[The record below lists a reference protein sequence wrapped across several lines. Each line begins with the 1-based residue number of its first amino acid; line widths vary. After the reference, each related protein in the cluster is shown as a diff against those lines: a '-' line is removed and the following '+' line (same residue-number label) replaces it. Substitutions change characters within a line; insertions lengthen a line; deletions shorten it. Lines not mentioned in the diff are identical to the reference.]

1 MWNSLCWGQNLASVD
16 WNCVGNIVLGLIQMF
31 NTSRR
36 VFETLLDYFQA
47 KIVCSDMNGAPCRLK
62 MFIFGIKFSQIGDFV
77 MK

>member
-1 MWNSLCWGQNLASVD
+1 
-16 WNCVGNIVLGLIQMF
+16 MF